1 MINKI
6 EGIKPFNDLM
16 LKSCYYNQLAAGY
29 SAFGIDPKIIAGNYL
44 QLYEFDEKTK
54 KLDVKHIELLDDS
67 DLFDLTGIKR
77 IFVGFVDDLKDFVIT
92 QIDNQCPVLIP
103 VDGFSLSYRKDT
115 YKKIHNSHFIL
126 I

>member
-54 KLDVKHIELLDDS
+54 KLDVRSTSVNGKIIFFIGGYYLLCFTS
-67 DLFDLTGIKR
+67 TF
-77 IFVGFVDDLKDFVIT
+77 IT
-92 QIDNQCPVLIP
+92 QLMFLSKVTLTSLIALFLSNCKPV
-103 VDGFSLSYRKDT
+103 V
-115 YKKIHNSHFIL
+115 
-126 I
+126 